1 MGFRSKAE
9 LEAKA
14 LRMQEYL
21 ELEIGPDPAQIM
33 ERIEHLHILIAQ
45 SGQCLAEAK
54 YIQDQLINQGLSAA
68 IEMDLNKK
76 LSPSLI
82 AKFVSTQAKDV
93 NFLVNHLDRINAAA
107 THQLDGLRTIIS
119 YKKAE
124 LNL

>member
-82 AKFVSTQAKDV
+82 AKFVSTQAKDI
-93 NFLVNHLDRINAAA
+93 NFIVNHLDRINAAA
-107 THQLDGLRTIIS
+107 THQLDGLRSIIS

>member
-82 AKFVSTQAKDV
+82 AKFVSTQAKDI
-93 NFLVNHLDRINAAA
+93 NFIVNHLDRINAAA

>member
-1 MGFRSKAE
+1 MFRSKAE
-9 LEAKA
+9 LQEKA
-14 LRMQEYL
+14 NKMQQFL
-21 ELEIGPDPAQIM
+21 ESEVGPDPNAIL
-33 ERIEHLHILIAQ
+33 ERIDHLHILIAQ

-54 YIQDQLINQGLSAA
+54 YIQDQLINQGLSSA
-68 IEMDLNKK
+68 IEMELNKK

-82 AKFVSTQAKDV
+82 TKFVSTQAKDI
-93 NFLVNHLDRINAAA
+93 NFIVNHLDRINASA

>member
-21 ELEIGPDPAQIM
+21 ELEIGPNPAQIM

-82 AKFVSTQAKDV
+82 AKFVSTQAKDI
-93 NFLVNHLDRINAAA
+93 NFIVNHLDRINAAA

>member
-1 MGFRSKAE
+1 MGFRSKDE

-82 AKFVSTQAKDV
+82 AKFVSTQAKDINYV
-93 NFLVNHLDRINAAA
+93 VNHLDRINASA
-107 THQLDGLRTIIS
+107 THQLDGLRSIIS